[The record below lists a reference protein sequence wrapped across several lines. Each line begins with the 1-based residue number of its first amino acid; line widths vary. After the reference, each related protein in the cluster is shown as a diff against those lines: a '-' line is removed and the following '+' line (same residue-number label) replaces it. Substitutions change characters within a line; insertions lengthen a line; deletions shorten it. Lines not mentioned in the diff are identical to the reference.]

1 MLGPSVTN
9 TLEKGKGVGGLG
21 IILARMFAKFLYD
34 DTEEGLRA
42 STNLFFYFSNG
53 LVVASVVLW
62 LLLLQSPHAAP
73 LVEYEKQ
80 RVAKL
85 AAASNSQPAGKGN
98 GAGGSSGAAYASVE
112 AGEGGISP
120 SPQPQPSSSSSVGAK
135 RGESSPLVLPE
146 PPSGP
151 TSSVGEVLVQVL
163 RPASVVMLGF
173 LVCLACFPGLT
184 TSLTSRTLGLG
195 DWFPV
200 ILVLCFNSFDLVGK
214 TLPGYKLLFDEQAL
228 PWAALAHCGFI
239 PLFVFVASAPSL
251 EGPWGFMGSDEFA
264 CVLVCCLGL
273 STGYVT
279 CSAMMLGPGCV
290 APQDRVLGGQ
300 MMTCCLMV
308 GLFAGAMVGLALSV
322 A

>member
-9 TLEKGKGVGGLG
+9 TLERGKGVGGLG

-34 DTEEGLRA
+34 DTDEGLRS

-53 LVVASVVLW
+53 LVVVSVVLW

-85 AAASNSQPAGKGN
+85 AAASQSAGKSKGPDSGN
-98 GAGGSSGAAYASVE
+98 GAAYASVE
-112 AGEGGISP
+112 AGEGGLTP
-120 SPQPQPSSSSSVGAK
+120 SPQPQLAASSSGGAK
-135 RGESSPLVLPE
+135 KGESAPLVLPE

-163 RPASVVMLGF
+163 RPASVVMVGF

-214 TLPGYKLLFDEQAL
+214 TLPGYKLLFDEQTL

-251 EGPWGFMGSDEFA
+251 DGPWGFLGSDEFA
-264 CVLVCCLGL
+264 CVLVCCLGI

-308 GLFAGAMVGLALSV
+308 GLFAGAMAGLALSV